1 MFEGSIVGCAKVFG
15 VYFPQGWEGGEEECD
30 AANYDSDKNFLCCLV
45 QRTPQAEQLPIQ
57 QSIQSEELY
66 NKKLRTLNMDRVT
79 LERDR
84 QELQEAQR
92 QLESERRQMLSDGV
106 NVLAWYSAASEAA
119 AVATDDEVAE
129 KQKIQEPQK
138 KKGRSLWGGKEGKQR
153 SEEEDT
159 VDNI

>member
-1 MFEGSIVGCAKVFG
+1 M
-15 VYFPQGWEGGEEECD
+15 
-30 AANYDSDKNFLCCLV
+30 
-45 QRTPQAEQLPIQ
+45 
-57 QSIQSEELY
+57 
-66 NKKLRTLNMDRVT
+66 
-79 LERDR
+79 ERDR